1 MHRAHALL
9 MLLAACAEDPAPRE
23 EDACGDGAR
32 GEFEMCDDGNTV
44 SGDGCSARC
53 VSEPSVT
60 VYWHFYATFP
70 AAASSSDE
78 LDCRPGVEMV
88 ELISSINTTRTFPCI
103 ARYGAIPVPLG
114 ERVLARLLAAD
125 GTAIAESLPAIPNTL
140 AHVSADFYE
149 HAGYV
154 RTWVGTDVCPA
165 GTVETW
171 LTPAEGGTPFYNG
184 TSCPKTGLGNIISIA
199 PAGTYD
205 LTIKTPRLE
214 HTITGVTVL
223 PNNGVTDVELR

>member
-9 MLLAACAEDPAPRE
+9 MLLAACAEDPTPRE
-23 EDACGDGAR
+23 EDACGDGTR
-32 GEFEMCDDGNTV
+32 GEFEMCDDGNTI

-70 AAASSSDE
+70 AASSSDE

-154 RTWVGTDVCPA
+154 RTWFEKDLCPPGA
-165 GTVETW
+165 IEAW
-171 LTPAEGGTPFYNG
+171 LTPVDGGTPFYSA
-184 TSCPKTGLGNIISIA
+184 TSCPQSPLVGIA

-214 HTITGVTVL
+214 HTITNVTVL
-223 PNNGVTDVELR
+223 ANNGVSDVELR